1 MMSDLP
7 HTKWRRR
14 GSGKG
19 SSDGSPR
26 SGEDESIR
34 LNEESL
40 RKLRARVA
48 AKGMTVEDVFNG
60 ADEESDNQEHGDDRQ
75 P

>member
-7 HTKWRRR
+7 HTKWRRK

-19 SSDGSPR
+19 SPDGTPG
-26 SGEDESIR
+26 SGEDESVR

-40 RKLRARVA
+40 RKLRARIA

-60 ADEESDNQEHGDDRQ
+60 ADEEE
-75 P
+75 

>member
-7 HTKWRRR
+7 HTRWRRK
-14 GSGKG
+14 GKATPG
-19 SSDGSPR
+19 GTPRDGV
-26 SGEDESIR
+26 DESIR

-40 RKLRARVA
+40 RRFRERMAG
-48 AKGMTVEDVFNG
+48 KGMTVEDVFNG
-60 ADEESDNQEHGDDRQ
+60 ADEEKDNQGHGDDRQ